1 MQTIPLFPL
10 NTLLFPAVPLSLQI
24 FEPRYLDMIS
34 GCMKRGEGFG
44 VVPIREGREVGEIP
58 QFFPVGVYVQ
68 IEDWHPQDNGLLGVV
83 VRGERKFKVMQTF
96 SQPDMGLS
104 AEVVFLPQEPVLE
117 IGLHHDGLVALVEQ
131 LREHPAVKGLNLPEL
146 VDARHLGWQL
156 TQLLP
161 ISRPDKV
168 ALLEMS
174 DPLLRLDHL
183 AERIERLA
191 AGEE

>member
-10 NTLLFPAVPLSLQI
+10 NTLLFPSAPLSLQI
-24 FEPRYLDMIS
+24 FEARYLDMIS
-34 GCMKRGEGFG
+34 RCMKQGEGFG
-44 VVPIREGREVGEIP
+44 VVAIREGREVGEIP

-68 IEDWHPQDNGLLGVV
+68 IEDWHPQDNGLLGIV
-83 VRGERKFKVMQTF
+83 VRGERKFKVQQTF
-96 SQPDMGLS
+96 SQPDMSLS
-104 AEVVFLPQEPVLE
+104 AKVDFLPQEPAKE

-131 LREHPAVKGLNLPEL
+131 LREHPAAQALNLPEL
-146 VDARHLGWQL
+146 LDARHLGWQL

-161 ISRPDKV
+161 LSRPDKV

-191 AGEE
+191 TGEE